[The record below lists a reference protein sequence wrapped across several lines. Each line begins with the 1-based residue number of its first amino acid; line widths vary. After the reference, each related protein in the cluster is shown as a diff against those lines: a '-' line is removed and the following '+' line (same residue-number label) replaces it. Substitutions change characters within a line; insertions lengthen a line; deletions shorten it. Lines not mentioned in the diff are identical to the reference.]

1 MKTYVVQWR
10 PEAHEDMAAFTRYV
24 AQDSSAAHAR
34 RLQCRIVRAVNK
46 GLRHAPLAYSPAPE
60 WGEGMRRM
68 PILGRRVLFK
78 VDDAAHIAHVVAVVG
93 GAENPREVR

>member
-1 MKTYVVQWR
+1 MQTYVVQWSR
-10 PEAHEDMAAFTRYV
+10 RAEQRMDEFTYYV
-24 AQDSSAAHAR
+24 AQDSSWAYAR
-34 RLQCRIVRAVNK
+34 QLAKRITRAVNK

-60 WGEGMRRM
+60 WGEGVRRM

-78 VDDAAHIAHVVAVVG
+78 VDEAAHVVRVLSVMG